1 MELLLAK
8 YGKEIAKETIED
20 VFQRCNGNIDVCE
33 QQISEM
39 LNNKIGE
46 RIKEQEEKKEKTVSY
61 HTIQQSPINTQPMAN
76 LNKFSTSHYTIT
88 PQPLQTKE
96 PIAPKTQPIPSSLL
110 PKVSNPPTQEINPPK
125 PIIPTSTPI
134 LQKPIIPTN
143 TPILLKTTTNPIY
156 SIPIFPIYP
165 TPTINNIKDPIK
177 EERRYLSEQPIIIP
191 NARTEILPEMTNE
204 MTKKRAQPTL
214 QTSDNKNEE
223 IENSNNVMPVNL
235 TETKR
240 LLTDITSTR
249 NEEEKD
255 KKEKDIERLKE
266 ENKTMK
272 TMIQEQQIEINQLK
286 ERIEQSNQLIR
297 QILQILT
304 K

>member
-1 MELLLAK
+1 
-8 YGKEIAKETIED
+8 
-20 VFQRCNGNIDVCE
+20 
-33 QQISEM
+33 
-39 LNNKIGE
+39 
-46 RIKEQEEKKEKTVSY
+46 
-61 HTIQQSPINTQPMAN
+61 
-76 LNKFSTSHYTIT
+76 
-88 PQPLQTKE
+88 
-96 PIAPKTQPIPSSLL
+96 
-110 PKVSNPPTQEINPPK
+110 
-125 PIIPTSTPI
+125 
-134 LQKPIIPTN
+134 
-143 TPILLKTTTNPIY
+143 
-156 SIPIFPIYP
+156 
-165 TPTINNIKDPIK
+165 
-177 EERRYLSEQPIIIP
+177 
-191 NARTEILPEMTNE
+191 MTNE

-214 QTSDNKNEE
+214 QTRDNKNEE

>member
-110 PKVSNPPTQEINPPK
+110 PKVSNTPTQEINPPK
-125 PIIPTSTPI
+125 PIIPTSTPILQKPIIPTNTPTQEINPPKPIIPIIPTSIPI

-165 TPTINNIKDPIK
+165 TTNNK
-177 EERRYLSEQPIIIP
+177 
-191 NARTEILPEMTNE
+191 
-204 MTKKRAQPTL
+204 
-214 QTSDNKNEE
+214 
-223 IENSNNVMPVNL
+223 
-235 TETKR
+235 
-240 LLTDITSTR
+240 
-249 NEEEKD
+249 
-255 KKEKDIERLKE
+255 
-266 ENKTMK
+266 
-272 TMIQEQQIEINQLK
+272 
-286 ERIEQSNQLIR
+286 
-297 QILQILT
+297 
-304 K
+304 